1 MCAALPAGPDG
12 AGSWKSGRSPC
23 PPGTHLRG
31 KKQQQSV
38 SKAFNC
44 YHSDGAI
51 NECLILGR
59 RRIRY
64 CPGGQ
69 TADCGVC
76 VNVTK
81 VAALKKGERQKKV
94 VIFFIKM
101 FTRTWLKRPRD
112 SCLSLWFTD
121 ADVEPRVDPAAVLLR
136 PGCTQLP
143 CASSNLV
150 TRSELLTTLVP
161 HPAVRT
167 DRLSKATGQSRTPIK
182 DHHHYHLN
190 HHQLLEMWPNV
201 CSGEPGQSLS

>member
-23 PPGTHLRG
+23 WAAHLRG
-31 KKQQQSV
+31 KKQSV

-59 RRIRY
+59 RRIHY
-64 CPGGQ
+64 CTGGQ
-69 TADCGVC
+69 TADFGVC

-81 VAALKKGERQKKV
+81 VAALKKRERQKKSGD
-94 VIFFIKM
+94 IFYQDVHAHLAEKT
-101 FTRTWLKRPRD
+101 TRL
-112 SCLSLWFTD
+112 LVFLWFTD

-150 TRSELLTTLVP
+150 TRSELLTTLVT
-161 HPAVRT
+161 HPAVRA
-167 DRLSKATGQSRTPIK
+167 DRLSKATGQSRNPIK
-182 DHHHYHLN
+182 DHHHYYYFN

>member
-1 MCAALPAGPDG
+1 MFNIRQAANPLL
-12 AGSWKSGRSPC
+12 SGRSNS
-23 PPGTHLRG
+23 GFWSLRERD
-31 KKQQQSV
+31 QS
-38 SKAFNC
+38 SCSQK
-44 YHSDGAI
+44 
-51 NECLILGR
+51 R
-59 RRIRY
+59 RETEKSGNI
-64 CPGGQ
+64 
-69 TADCGVC
+69 
-76 VNVTK
+76 
-81 VAALKKGERQKKV
+81 
-94 VIFFIKM
+94 FIKM

-150 TRSELLTTLVP
+150 TRSELLTTLVT

-167 DRLSKATGQSRTPIK
+167 DRLSKATGQSRTPIE
-182 DHHHYHLN
+182 DHHHYYLN